1 MEEKRK
7 NKKKAKFELH
17 LGHKILIALA
27 FILILLIF
35 FNLLANKIPEGR
47 NESEISS
54 KEMEQKINAVEREKI
69 TNVSLTET
77 ATIEVSPD
85 LVNILFTIETS
96 GKTAKDA
103 VEENARLFAKIK
115 DGLRRLNINDENIMS
130 LSYNIV
136 PVYETIEETTKEG
149 RRYKNILIGY
159 KTTHQVKIITKNFSI
174 TGKIIDEISKN
185 NNVTIDS
192 IYFSLTRESEDYYK
206 EKALELAMKKALRK
220 INVLEKSLNKKL
232 KNVAILNVLSHT
244 PIFYDYSG
252 KVAINEALQSE
263 ILPKKLEIKETVNLM
278 AELSSW

>member
-1 MEEKRK
+1 MGEKRK

-47 NESEISS
+47 NESEKSS
-54 KEMEQKINAVEREKI
+54 KEVEQRTNAVEREKI

-96 GKTAKDA
+96 AKIAKDA

-159 KTTHQVKIITKNFSI
+159 KTTHQLKIITKNFSI

-185 NNVTIDS
+185 NNVTMDS

-206 EKALELAMKKALRK
+206 EKALELAVKKALRK

-232 KNVAILNVLSHT
+232 KNVVVVNVVSSI
-244 PIFYDYSG
+244 PIFYDYQG
-252 KVAINEALQSE
+252 KVAINEAMPTE
-263 ILPKKLEIKETVNLM
+263 ILPKKLEIRETVNIM
-278 AELSSW
+278 AELSS

>member
-1 MEEKRK
+1 MGEKIK
-7 NKKKAKFELH
+7 NKKKTKFELH
-17 LGHKILIALA
+17 VGHKILIALA

-47 NESEISS
+47 NESEKSS
-54 KEMEQKINAVEREKI
+54 KEMEQKIKAFEREKI

-96 GKTAKDA
+96 AKIAKDA
-103 VEENARLFAKIK
+103 VEENARLFANIK
-115 DGLRRLNINDENIMS
+115 NGLRKLNINDENIMS

-185 NNVTIDS
+185 NNVTIDN

-206 EKALELAMKKALRK
+206 EKALELAVKKALRK

-232 KNVAILNVLSHT
+232 VNVAIVNVVSHT

-252 KVAINEALQSE
+252 KVAINEAMPTE

-278 AELSSW
+278 AELSS

>member
-1 MEEKRK
+1 MGEKK
-7 NKKKAKFELH
+7 NNKKKAKFELH
-17 LGHKILIALA
+17 IGHKILIALA
-27 FILILLIF
+27 FFLILLIF
-35 FNLLANKIPEGR
+35 FNLLTNKIPEV
-47 NESEISS
+47 NKSEKLS
-54 KEMEQKINAVEREKI
+54 KEIENVKINNVEREKI

-96 GKTAKDA
+96 AKIAKDA
-103 VEENARLFAKIK
+103 VEENARLFVNIK
-115 DGLRRLNINDENIMS
+115 NGLRKLNINDENIMS

-136 PVYETIEETTKEG
+136 PVYETVEETTKEG

-174 TGKIIDEISKN
+174 AGKIIDEISKN

-206 EKALELAMKKALRK
+206 EKVLDLAVKKALRK

-232 KNVAILNVLSHT
+232 KNVAVVNVVSSI
-244 PIFYDYSG
+244 PIFYDYQG
-252 KVAINEALQSE
+252 KVAINEAMPTE
-263 ILPKKLEIKETVNLM
+263 ILPKKLEIKETVNLIV
-278 AELSSW
+278 ELSS